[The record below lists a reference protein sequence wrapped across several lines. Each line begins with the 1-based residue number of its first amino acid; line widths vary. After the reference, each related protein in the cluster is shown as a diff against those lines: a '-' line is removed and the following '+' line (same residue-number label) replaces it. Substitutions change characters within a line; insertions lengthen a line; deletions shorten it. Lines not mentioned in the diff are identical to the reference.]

1 VCGLL
6 LGRPWQYD
14 RNAMHAGRANTYT
27 FVHDGEQRIL
37 KPMTDDIIKS
47 NVVLVVRKDKVHSN
61 HFGTSR
67 LN

>member
-1 VCGLL
+1 
-6 LGRPWQYD
+6 
-14 RNAMHAGRANTYT
+14 
-27 FVHDGEQRIL
+27 VHDGEQRIL